1 MLIVRR
7 LLAAILLV
15 LALAAVPAAAFAQNI
30 EDTTYN
36 EWTAMVERVDRVLD
50 AGRANEE
57 TLNRLRGEVAKFRDQ
72 FLAAENANG
81 DKVQRAQRQLET
93 LGPAPAE
100 GQSEPE
106 EVATR
111 RAALNQ
117 EIASLKAPAVRATE
131 AFVQADALVSE
142 IDKALRSRQASKVLQ
157 RYPVP
162 FNPLNWTAPITELKD
177 AFMRVPN
184 EAMANLRS
192 AEHRSNV
199 IVQLP
204 SAGFLVVAGGIMVFR
219 TRAWTD
225 RVARRVHAIKRPSLR
240 RGLTL
245 LITFSQLAVPLAG
258 LMLMLAAFKISG
270 LLGDTGDSSLAALAA
285 IGISAICST
294 WLVRE
299 VFPRKQPEATPL
311 RILPEHVAEARHLSY
326 ILAGI
331 FAIHVGFEA
340 LAELESF
347 SPQTTAYASYG
358 VGVFAS
364 IVLYRIAQLFRV
376 SQRTGGEVED
386 DSAFSANVMAFVAG
400 FAQVVCVV
408 ALVAGVLGYVA
419 LSKQLIYP
427 SVSTFFFFA
436 LLALIQRG
444 VSEFHAIVTT
454 GDTMKAGQQGL
465 FPTLFGAAMML
476 AALPVLAL
484 IWGTSPT
491 ALSEIWSRTRE
502 GFQFGDMRI
511 SPNVFFT
518 FLVVF
523 LVGYGITRLVQG
535 ALRTTIL
542 PKTGIDAGTRT
553 AMVSGT
559 GYVGIFLAAL
569 SAITMAGIDLSSL
582 AIFASALAV
591 GIGFG
596 LQTIVQNF
604 VSGIILLVERPITEG
619 DWIQVGD
626 QQGYVRKISVRST
639 IVETFDRTHV
649 IVPNADLVSGVVT
662 NWTHGNSIGRVIVP
676 VGVAYGTDTRKVEK
690 VLLEIAKAH
699 PLVVITPPPV
709 AVFIGFGPS
718 SMDFEIRA
726 ILRDVN
732 YVLSVKSDM
741 NHEIA
746 RRFAEEDIQIPF
758 PQQDLW
764 LRNPEDLRHT
774 APSAKGEP
782 LDYSQPR
789 TADIDR

>member
-1 MLIVRR
+1 MRR
-7 LLAAILLV
+7 S
-15 LALAAVPAAAFAQNI
+15 LAAVLLLVALALGPLAAFAQSI
-30 EDTTYN
+30 DDTTYN

-50 AGRANEE
+50 ADRANEE
-57 TLNRLRGEVAKFRDQ
+57 TLGRLRAEVAKFRDQ
-72 FLAAENANG
+72 FLAAENANA
-81 DKVQRAQRQLET
+81 DKVQRAQRQLDT

-100 GQSEPE
+100 GQTEPE
-106 EVATR
+106 EVASR
-111 RAALNQ
+111 RNALNQ

-131 AFVQADALVSE
+131 AFVQADAMVSE
-142 IDKALRSRQASKVLQ
+142 IDKALRARQASKVLQ

-162 FNPLNWTAPITELKD
+162 FNPLNWTATLTEIRD
-177 AFMRVPN
+177 AVMRIPN
-184 EAMANLRS
+184 EAIANLKS
-192 AEHRSNV
+192 EEHRADLV
-199 IVQLP
+199 VQLP
-204 SAGFLVVAGGIMVFR
+204 SASVLMLLGTVMVFR

-225 RVARRVHAIKRPSLR
+225 RVARRVHAIRRVSLR

-245 LITFSQLAVPLAG
+245 LIVFSQLAVPLVG
-258 LMLMLAAFKISG
+258 LTLMLASIKISG
-270 LLGDTGDSSLAALAA
+270 LLGDTGESGLIALGG
-285 IGISAICST
+285 IGIVAICST

-299 VFPRKQPEATPL
+299 ALPRKAPELTPL
-311 RILPEHVAEARHLSY
+311 RILPEYVPEVRRLSY
-326 ILAGI
+326 ILAGV
-331 FAIHVGFEA
+331 FALHAGFEQ
-340 LAELESF
+340 LAELENF
-347 SPQTTAYASYG
+347 SPSTLAYIGYAMG
-358 VGVFAS
+358 IFAAV
-364 IVLYRIAQLFRV
+364 VLYRIAHIFRV
-376 SQRTGGEVED
+376 SQRTSSAVED
-386 DSAFSANVMAFVAG
+386 ESAFSANVIAFVAG
-400 FAQVVCVV
+400 FTQVICVV
-408 ALVAGVLGYVA
+408 ALVAGTLGYVA

-436 LLALIQRG
+436 LLTLIQRG
-444 VSEFHAIVTT
+444 VSEFHSIVTT
-454 GDTMKAGQQGL
+454 GDTMKPEHEGL
-465 FPTLFGAAMML
+465 FPTLFGSALLL
-476 AALPVLAL
+476 ASLPVLAM

-491 ALSEIWSRTRE
+491 TLGEFWARTRE
-502 GFQFGDMRI
+502 GFQVGDMRV
-511 SPNVFFT
+511 SPNVFFI
-518 FLVVF
+518 FVLVF

-542 PKTGIDAGTRT
+542 PKTSLDPGTRN
-553 AMVSGT
+553 AMVSGV
-559 GYVGIFLAAL
+559 GYVGIFLAAV
-569 SAITMAGIDLSSL
+569 SAITMAGIDMSSL

-619 DWIQVGD
+619 DWIQVGG

-639 IVETFDRTHV
+639 VVETFDRTHV

-690 VLLEIAKAH
+690 VLLEIARAH
-699 PLVVITPPPV
+699 PLVVVTPPPA

-764 LRNPEDLRHT
+764 VRNAADLRHDP
-774 APSAKGEP
+774 PSAQPE
-782 LDYSQPR
+782 DYGRPR
-789 TADIDR
+789 IADIDR